1 VHGAAAA
8 RAGLVGDVDQ
18 NLVALEMART
28 NEMRRFDAR
37 LYKPKAAIS
46 CYPADSMRFFISTG
60 GQSMENAPKELAAIK
75 TAADMAEAFTDEG
88 RCRSL
93 MEAMVWP
100 RGRLC
105 PACGY
110 RYSTALAGRRPGLYQ
125 CSNRHCRHQ
134 FTVTTRTPLHGTKL
148 PLRTWL
154 TAFG

>member
-1 VHGAAAA
+1 
-8 RAGLVGDVDQ
+8 
-18 NLVALEMART
+18 
-28 NEMRRFDAR
+28 
-37 LYKPKAAIS
+37 
-46 CYPADSMRFFISTG
+46 
-60 GQSMENAPKELAAIK
+60 MENALKELAAIK

-154 TAFG
+154 TALWFILQSDKGISSVRLAEALGVSQPTAWRMGHVLRLMVGGGNDSFHEFTQRLALISPDNLCR